1 MIALRYGSHIFESA
15 SRMNLKKLSLFLR
28 KPKSKGVSML
38 VLTHFSAISLVK
50 AKTGSSYSVSGSSRL

>member
-28 KPKSKGVSML
+28 KPKSKGVRMF
-38 VLTHFSAISLVK
+38 VLMHFSAISRMK
-50 AKTGSSYSVSGSSRL
+50 AKTGSNYSFSGSIRL